1 MKRIGRTSVFGCGM
15 LLTCFLGLVLVQPSP
30 AQDAAAPAK
39 SEPSDN
45 KSTDES
51 VQKRIA
57 DINAEVAKSVEQQLA
72 SLPVIDEK
80 DPDSVQLLSNR
91 GDLRMF
97 LARFEEA
104 EHDFSQ
110 MVVLKPSLD
119 AGHWRLGIAN
129 YFAGHPDRGAA
140 QFEKYHSFD
149 SVDRE
154 NGIWRY
160 FCHFKSEGREAAQ
173 KQLLRYDKDDRP
185 PFREVYQLFQGTMT
199 PADVLKVCEGK
210 DGDGKDSLRFYSHLY
225 VGLNASL
232 ENRSGEAIRNL
243 QLATLNPW
251 PRKAGFGPEWMWHV
265 GRLELNRLSTQQ
277 NKSDQDGTK
286 AQK

>member
-1 MKRIGRTSVFGCGM
+1 MKLIRQTSVFECRM
-15 LLTCFLGLVLVQPSP
+15 IVSCCLIAVLMHPAV
-30 AQDAAAPAK
+30 AQDATAPAK
-39 SEPSDN
+39 FEPSEN
-45 KSTDES
+45 KSNDES
-51 VQKRIA
+51 VEKRIA
-57 DINAEVAKSVEQQLA
+57 AINAEVTKSVEQQLA
-72 SLPVIDEK
+72 SLPEIDEK
-80 DPDSVQLLSNR
+80 DPESVQLLSSR
-91 GDLRMF
+91 GDLLMF

-104 EHDFSQ
+104 EHDFQQ
-110 MVVLKPSLD
+110 MAVLKPSLD

-199 PADVLKVCEGK
+199 PADVLKACEGK

-232 ENRSGEAIRNL
+232 ENQPAEAIRHL

-265 GRLELNRLSTQQ
+265 GRLELNGLTTRQ
-277 NKSDQDGTK
+277 NKSDQDGAK
-286 AQK
+286 VQK

>member
-1 MKRIGRTSVFGCGM
+1 MNMIRQAGLCALSVVM
-15 LLTCFLGLVLVQPSP
+15 WGLVHVLFLIQPIV
-30 AQDAAAPAK
+30 AQDAAQTSGQEAAGK
-39 SEPSDN
+39 SDDASIRKKIAEIN
-45 KSTDES
+45 DEVTRS
-51 VQKRIA
+51 LEK
-57 DINAEVAKSVEQQLA
+57 QLA
-72 SLPVIDEK
+72 SLPKIDEK
-80 DPDSVQLLSNR
+80 DPDSVQLLSSR
-91 GDLRMF
+91 GDLLMF

-104 EHDFSQ
+104 EHDFQQ

-185 PFREVYQLFQGTMT
+185 PFREVYQLFQGTLSS
-199 PADVLKVCEGK
+199 ADVLKACEGK
-210 DGDGKDSLRFYSHLY
+210 EGDGRESLRFYSHLY

-232 ENRSGEAIRNL
+232 EKRSAEAMQNL
-243 QLATLNPW
+243 QLATLNSW
-251 PRKAGFGPEWMWHV
+251 PRKAGFGPDWMWHV
-265 GRLELNRLSTQQ
+265 GRLELNRLTAAP
-277 NKSDQDGTK
+277 NAVK
-286 AQK
+286 